1 MEEAAEPEP
10 APEPEPVEEPQ
21 DEAAP
26 EEATTE
32 IVTEAEEPS
41 GAVEVASR
49 PRPRPSRPAP
59 QAEEPEAEESEVAAA
74 EPVEDEPI
82 EEAAEAEEAESE
94 EPAEE
99 VAEAEPTE
107 EAVEEEVVAE
117 AEEAEPVEEASA
129 DTASVDDALAA
140 ALADSGAG
148 EAAEADPG
156 PPMTGAEQD
165 AFRVAVQQCWVVDPG
180 SQAGRVSVTV
190 AFQLSRDGRVA
201 GDVELLTHN
210 ADSGEAANSAYE
222 SARRAILRCQG
233 DGFPLPA
240 EKYEQWR
247 MVEMTFDP
255 TQMAI
260 R

>member
-1 MEEAAEPEP
+1 MAE
-10 APEPEPVEEPQ
+10 
-21 DEAAP
+21 
-26 EEATTE
+26 
-32 IVTEAEEPS
+32 
-41 GAVEVASR
+41 
-49 PRPRPSRPAP
+49 
-59 QAEEPEAEESEVAAA
+59 A
-74 EPVEDEPI
+74 EPVED
-82 EEAAEAEEAESE
+82 

-99 VAEAEPTE
+99 VAEAEETESEEPSEDVAEVEPAEAEPE
-107 EAVEEEVVAE
+107 EAATAEV
-117 AEEAEPVEEASA
+117 EEAEPVEEASA

-148 EAAEADPG
+148 QAAEADPG

-190 AFQLSRDGRVA
+190 AFQLGRDGKVA

-210 ADSGEAANSAYE
+210 ADSSEAANSAYE

-247 MVEMTFDP
+247 LVEMTFDP